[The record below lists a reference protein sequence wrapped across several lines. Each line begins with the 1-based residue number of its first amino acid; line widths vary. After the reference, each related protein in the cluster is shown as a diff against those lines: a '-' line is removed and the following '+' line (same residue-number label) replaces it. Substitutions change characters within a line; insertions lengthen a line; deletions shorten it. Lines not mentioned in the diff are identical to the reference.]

1 METRKQQAEK
11 AEIRKK
17 AHEEMM
23 EKRRSKIGMWDQS
36 RNIPCLRSV
45 FSVVDMV
52 CLFLTVLAYCYW

>member
-23 EKRRSKIGMWDQS
+23 EKRRSKNGMWDQS
-36 RNIPCLRSV
+36 KNIPCLRSV